1 MRWSVLDYVAELG
14 RRNKVCRGRNEKLE
28 SDLLRLFPPGREE
41 KEDRP
46 CVVVDC
52 EGRIL
57 LWYLPGLLALKQ
69 QVSDSCSYK
78 KYR

>member
-1 MRWSVLDYVAELG
+1 MKWSVLDYVAELG
-14 RRNKVCRGRNEKLE
+14 RRNKICRGRNEKLE
-28 SDLLRLFPPGREE
+28 SLMLRLFPPGPDE

-46 CVVVDC
+46 CVTVDN

-69 QVSDSCSYK
+69 QVSDSGSYK
-78 KYR
+78 KCT